1 MPNDSGFS
9 KNDVPDKISA
19 LLDAKN
25 LVPEKFR
32 GTDKYLDVIS
42 WNIRWFDASDADR
55 VKAIADVLGELNA
68 DFLVLTEI
76 AADGALAEVV
86 TQLAQAKAGFY
97 STHYGTTGQEQRLVL
112 MWDRDW
118 VRAKAEPTELF
129 KDEDLRVPSET
140 GGKDQAVFPRLP
152 VWGYFEA
159 LASKPGDEG
168 FTFELVGVHL
178 KAQGPKPT
186 GYKGPDKKRWG
197 IPQRTRAAER
207 LGTWLTD
214 DHAHFDAD
222 VIVIGDWNATPDE
235 VEWQRL
241 RDLEAQGEIRF
252 KDINKT
258 GEVSHLVR
266 LNASGPAGSRIDLHL
281 ITREADANAVP
292 KNKGLVIQW
301 KPFDNLSSMVTADRT
316 AYFKALKAR
325 FSDHLPVLTRFYLT
339 EKP

>member
-1 MPNDSGFS
+1 MPNNPSGFS
-9 KNDVPDKISA
+9 KNDVPDRISV
-19 LLDAKN
+19 LLDAKK
-25 LVPEKFR
+25 LVPKKFR

-42 WNIRWFDASDADR
+42 WNIRWFDAADSDR

-76 AADGALAEVV
+76 ASDGALTEVV
-86 TQLAQAKAGFY
+86 NQLAQAKAGFY
-97 STHYGTTGQEQRLVL
+97 STHYGATGQEQRIVL

-118 VRAKAEPTELF
+118 VRAKTEPLELF

-140 GGKDQAVFPRLP
+140 GTKPQAVFPRLP
-152 VWGYFEA
+152 LWGYFEA
-159 LASKPGDEG
+159 LASKPGSEG

-178 KAQGPKPT
+178 KAQGPAPE
-186 GYKGPDKKRWG
+186 GYHGPAKRWG

-207 LGTWLTD
+207 LGTWLAD
-214 DHAHFDAD
+214 SRAHSDSD
-222 VIVIGDWNATPDE
+222 VIVIGDWNATPDGE
-235 VEWQRL
+235 EWKSL
-241 RDLEAQGEIRF
+241 CALEKTGEIRF
-252 KDINKT
+252 TRINKV

-292 KNKGLVIQW
+292 RNKGVVIKW
-301 KPFDNLSSMVTADRT
+301 KPFDELPSMIAADR
-316 AYFKALKAR
+316 AEYFKGLKQR